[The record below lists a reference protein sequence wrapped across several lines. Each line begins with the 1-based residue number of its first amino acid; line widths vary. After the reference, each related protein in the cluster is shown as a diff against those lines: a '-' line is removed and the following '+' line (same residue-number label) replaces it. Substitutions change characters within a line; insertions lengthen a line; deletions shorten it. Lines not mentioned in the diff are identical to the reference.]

1 MRELMRAIADRMRRK
16 GASVSTTSVV
26 DFAGLKLEVW
36 NGVFRPRPPADE
48 MVALALSLVA
58 KCHHPTA
65 IDVGTGTGAVALAIA
80 ARRPEARVI
89 GLDVAETAIRCA
101 EANAD
106 RLGLTRVRFVRS
118 DILRELPREIGK
130 VDLVV
135 ANLPYV
141 PGLVVAADTW
151 DAPLDAIQGQDLDGL
166 GLLRRLV
173 TQVRERLRPGGYIVM
188 QLTDWQWDGWAHELR
203 EMGFDPIAPGVRR
216 PGRAVVGGAR
226 WRGVNER
233 IPDPG

>member
-1 MRELMRAIADRMRRK
+1 MRAIADRIRRK
-16 GASVSTTSVV
+16 GAFVSTASVV

-36 NGVFRPRPPADE
+36 DGVFRPRPPADE
-48 MVALALSLVA
+48 VVAFALSLVA
-58 KCHHPTA
+58 GWHEPTA

-80 ARRPEARVI
+80 ARRPDARVI

-118 DILRELPREIGK
+118 DILRELPREIGE

-166 GLLRRLV
+166 GLLRRLAG
-173 TQVRERLRPGGYIVM
+173 QVKYRLRPGGYFVM
-188 QLTDWQWDGWAHELR
+188 QLTDWQWEGWAHELR
-203 EMGFDPIAPGVRR
+203 EMGFEPVAPAVRR

-226 WRGVNER
+226 WEGSE
-233 IPDPG
+233 